1 MAKQTIRISGEI
13 SDYTAWRIDQFL
25 ADNKGKAVVVR
36 LASSGGGVAAA
47 VRM

>member
-36 LASSGGGVAAA
+36 LALPKTVGVTKA
-47 VRM
+47 